1 MSLDERIN
9 LELGFHSSIQYF
21 PQYEQFAV
29 YEQQPE
35 IQPKVLRVG
44 NVLQVVPTEDTEP
57 VQQNQVSSFLTMFSR
72 TLVFMA
78 IADSK

>member
-1 MSLDERIN
+1 MSLDDRIN

-35 IQPKVLRVG
+35 VQARVLRVG
-44 NVLQVVPTEDTEP
+44 NVLQVVPTEDSEP
-57 VQQNQVSSFLTMFSR
+57 VQQNKVSPFLTN
-72 TLVFMA
+72 TFM
-78 IADSK
+78 SCS